1 MHRKFALVI
10 GSALLSALALSVPSY
25 AQEPKPPTMTAPH
38 DQSMPSDMM
47 ARMSKM
53 MDGCTTMME
62 SREMQHGM
70 RHHHKG

>member
-25 AQEPKPPTMTAPH
+25 AQESKPPTMTPPH
-38 DQSMPSDMM
+38 DHGMPSDMM
-47 ARMSKM
+47 ARMGKM

-62 SREMQHGM
+62 SDEMQRGM
-70 RHHHKG
+70 RYHNKG